1 LDKTPHILLVSADP
15 TLKDEFEAARS
26 RIPNHPMV
34 VWFTSGFR
42 QGVEFA
48 RTRQPDLLCVEMDRD
63 FRRFRDFT
71 RDVAAISPTT
81 AVVAIY
87 RTEVFT
93 NEESETAIVVES
105 LRAGVRDFLHRPVSS
120 HDLEA
125 VLGRLL
131 QGVEGGAP
139 TTLGSIVSFVSNKG
153 GVGKSTLAVNAAV
166 RLAERNP
173 GRVLLVD
180 SSLQL
185 GVCSYMLDL
194 QPKSNI
200 LDAVRQRERL
210 DETLLRQL
218 SAPHSSGLRLLG
230 APSNALLAAEV
241 SEDSMANVLQVA
253 RRAFDLVIVD
263 TFPLLDSL
271 VLAILDLS
279 DLVHVVLQSTVP
291 NVAGARPYF
300 KVLDEIGVPRSRIR
314 VILNQNYVD
323 FPGNLTLSDVEAQ
336 IGCSVD
342 NLFPYQKKVLTA
354 LNAGDPLALHAGR
367 RFGYGK
373 ALEGLVEEIL
383 AGVAPNRNGTYQG
396 NGSVEVFQD
405 EDLLEDPEEEEF
417 SK

>member
-1 LDKTPHILLVSADP
+1 MEKTPHILLVSADLS
-15 TLKDEFEAARS
+15 LKDEFEAARS
-26 RIPNHPMV
+26 RIPSLPMV
-34 VWFTSGFR
+34 VWFATGFR

-48 RTRQPDLLCVEMDRD
+48 RTRQPDLVCVEMDRD

-71 RDVAAISPTT
+71 RDVAAVSPTT

-87 RTEVFT
+87 RAEIFG
-93 NEESETAIVVES
+93 NEDSETAIVVES
-105 LRAGVRDFLHRPVSS
+105 LRAGVRDFLNRPISS
-120 HDLEA
+120 HDLESM
-125 VLGRLL
+125 LGRLL
-131 QGVEGGAP
+131 KSAGAAP
-139 TTLGSIVSFVSNKG
+139 PKNLGSVVSFVSNKG

-194 QPKSNI
+194 QPKANI
-200 LDAVRQRERL
+200 LDAVRQRDRL

-218 SAPHSSGLRLLG
+218 STPHSTGLRLLG

-241 SEDSMANVLQVA
+241 GEDSLANVLQVA
-253 RRAFDLVIVD
+253 RRAFDIVIVD

-279 DLVHVVLQSTVP
+279 DLVHVVLQGTVP

-323 FPGNLTLSDVEAQ
+323 FPGNLKLYDVEGQ
-336 IGCSVD
+336 IGQSVD
-342 NLFPYQKKVLTA
+342 CVFPYQKKILSA
-354 LNAGDPLALHAGR
+354 LNAGDPLALHVGKR
-367 RFGYGK
+367 LGYGK
-373 ALEGLVEEIL
+373 ALERLVEEIL
-383 AGVAPNRNGTYQG
+383 AGVASSHEEVFEG
-396 NGSVEVFQD
+396 NGNVEVFQD
-405 EDLLEDPEEEEF
+405 EELLEDPEEEGV